1 MAIPGVPRMEDK
13 MNEIYAEW
21 LVHSRPSMGEKMLG
35 VLLAVLDVLLV
46 AVTLL
51 TFNGIFLLL
60 AIIVIGLSIWRF
72 PLMKTDYE
80 YIFVDGQMDFDCIKG
95 DSKRMNV
102 IRMDFD
108 TVDVVAPKGSHAL
121 DSHKNCR
128 VYDFTGKD
136 SSVKTYAIAGKA
148 GDEKVLAYFD
158 PNEKM
163 LETMKMKS
171 RSKIVEY

>member
-1 MAIPGVPRMEDK
+1 

-21 LVHSRPSMGEKMLG
+21 LVHSRPGVGEKFLG
-35 VLLAVLDVLLV
+35 LILAVFDVLLV

-51 TFNGIFLLL
+51 TFNGFFLLL
-60 AIIVIGLSIWRF
+60 AVIVIGVSIWRF

-80 YIFVDGQMDFDCIKG
+80 YIFVDGQIDFDCIKG
-95 DSKRMNV
+95 DSKRKNI

-121 DSHKNCR
+121 DAHKNCR
-128 VYDFTGKD
+128 VYDFTGTD
-136 SSVKTYAIAGKA
+136 SSVKTYAMVGKA